1 MFTDRWTLQGALPLL
16 AGKWGMKAKVYATMP
31 IFKMGQMFLY
41 DAYESKRKDED
52 FEVWNLDDVDTA
64 FHEERFEQLK
74 YSQHVRLTGR
84 GAGIEITP
92 YGSLSQ
98 IQVPR
103 IALML
108 RSLRYVGG
116 HMIGGTVWKIVK
128 ETEEILYAVDYNH
141 KKERHLNPTVLETLN
156 RPTLLIT
163 DAFNGLT
170 TQTSRRSR
178 DMDLIG
184 KFKLTIILF
193 LS

>member
-1 MFTDRWTLQGALPLL
+1 MPLL
-16 AGKWGMKAKVYATMP
+16 AGKWGLKAKVYATMP

-41 DAYESKRKDED
+41 DAYESKQKDED
-52 FEVWNLDDVDTA
+52 FDVWDLDDVDAA

-84 GAGIEITP
+84 GTGIEITP
-92 YGSLSQ
+92 YTAPWPTIPSACCDDL
-98 IQVPR
+98 IEFMR
-103 IALML
+103 C
-108 RSLRYVGG
+108 RYIGG

-184 KFKLTIILF
+184 ASFILR
-193 LS
+193 SYSSM